1 MVQPKSTWYPAFLIR
16 LTTSTAT
23 LLLAI
28 ALQASLAAGVLAQ
41 ETSSDASIEELMSM
55 LQTIDPYRPMGDVQG
70 VVKVFGSTSMD
81 ALAHGWVHGFTE
93 FHPAAKIEISAA
105 GSNDAMKR
113 LLENPSGVA
122 MLSRPIRDEELIE
135 LKKQGLQEPTAF
147 VVARE
152 ALGVFV
158 NAANPVQT
166 ISGEQLR
173 AVFTAEKVPAALSWS
188 LLGASGEWAAR
199 EINVVSRT
207 EKSGTQMFLQ
217 DFVFHD
223 TQLRAGKVAFDS
235 NAQVVEAVMKD
246 PLAIAIC
253 GLHCGRNTAKALQL
267 TAGGN
272 AVPSDDHAI
281 LTGQYP
287 LTRPMSI
294 IIDLGQSSAEAIA
307 SQELV
312 RYALCHAGQT
322 QAILAGFYPVDLPLL
337 RAGMQKLNLR

>member
-1 MVQPKSTWYPAFLIR
+1 MVQPKSTWYQAVLMG
-16 LTTSTAT
+16 LTLGLAT
-23 LLLAI
+23 
-28 ALQASLAAGVLAQ
+28 ALQVPLATVGMAQ
-41 ETSSDASIEELMSM
+41 EETPEASVEELMAM
-55 LQTIDPYRPMGDVQG
+55 LQTIDPYRPMGEVAG

-81 ALAHGWVHGFTE
+81 ALAHGWVHGFAQ

-105 GSNDAMKR
+105 GTADAMKR

-122 MLSRPIRDEELIE
+122 MLSRPVKDEELLE
-135 LKKQGLQEPTAF
+135 LKKQGLKEPTAF

-173 AVFTAEKVPAALSWS
+173 AIFTAEKASSELNWS
-188 LLGASGEWAAR
+188 LLGASGEWAKK

-217 DFVFHD
+217 DFVFYD
-223 TQLRAGKVAFDS
+223 AQLRVGKVAFDS
-235 NAQVVEAVMKD
+235 NAEVVGAVAKD
-246 PLAIAIC
+246 TLAIAIC
-253 GLHCGRNTAKALQL
+253 GLHCGENAAKALQL
-267 TAGGN
+267 TAGAN

-294 IIDLGQSSAEAIA
+294 IIDLGQTSAEAKA